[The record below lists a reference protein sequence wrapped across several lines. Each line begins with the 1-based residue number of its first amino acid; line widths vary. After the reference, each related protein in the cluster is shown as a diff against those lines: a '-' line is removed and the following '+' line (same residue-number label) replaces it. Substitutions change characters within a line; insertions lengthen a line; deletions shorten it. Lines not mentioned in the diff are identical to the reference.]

1 MVIPFF
7 MALFPAVWYINR
19 NVMTEQLLPYTEP
32 TPDLVVLAITV
43 AIVGSLLIA
52 AVITFF
58 RDQNNVEDSELR
70 YRQRVFHPD
79 NTALVVFFVFIA
91 VTFVFILTEM
101 VGFGPAWLGAF
112 LQILLIP
119 VAIPLLVLA
128 PLAIQFHWAVIAGLV
143 LCVLWMSLLGNVIS
157 DIVHGRPL
165 PLRRN

>member
-1 MVIPFF
+1 M
-7 MALFPAVWYINR
+7 
-19 NVMTEQLLPYTEP
+19 Q
-32 TPDLVVLAITV
+32 
-43 AIVGSLLIA
+43 
-52 AVITFF
+52 
-58 RDQNNVEDSELR
+58 DSELR

-91 VTFVFILTEM
+91 VSFVFILTEM

-165 PLRRN
+165 PPRKMLN